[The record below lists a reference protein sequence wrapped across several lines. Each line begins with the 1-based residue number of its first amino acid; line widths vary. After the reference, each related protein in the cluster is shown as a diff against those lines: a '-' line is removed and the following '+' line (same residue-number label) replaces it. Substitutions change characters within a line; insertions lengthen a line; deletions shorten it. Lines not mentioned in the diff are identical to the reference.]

1 MHVHI
6 IVGTREI
13 AFVGQII
20 GVNLPTQMPPVIKN
34 RGIHQTIRGN
44 GECVQQIARLGRVVV
59 GKPEVILKWGLIN
72 SVTRKSG
79 YNKGTIRSDVWYL
92 VVSTDV
98 RRHRL
103 ISSDYLGR
111 TGYAGRA
118 SRGWLLPRQSS
129 NSESLE
135 IDIANRP
142 ITFYKPT

>member
-1 MHVHI
+1 
-6 IVGTREI
+6 
-13 AFVGQII
+13 
-20 GVNLPTQMPPVIKN
+20 MPPVIKN

-72 SVTRKSG
+72 SVPRKSG

-103 ISSDYLGR
+103 ISSDYITTLPVTAEVASSSLVVPAILNKPLSNFEARPLWVQNGATLTCVRRSLG
-111 TGYAGRA
+111 
-118 SRGWLLPRQSS
+118 Q
-129 NSESLE
+129 
-135 IDIANRP
+135 DD
-142 ITFYKPT
+142 